1 MKNYRMDL
9 AYDGTRYQGWQRLKP
24 QDATIQGKLED
35 ALTRILEQPVEISGS
50 GRTDGGVHAQ
60 NQVAN
65 FHVETQMTPQQ
76 MLSQLRH
83 YLPSDIGVLDL
94 QEAPPRFHARLS
106 AVEKT
111 YVYRVWNS
119 PVPNVFQRKYTHQLW
134 ADLDVEAMRAAAQ
147 NLCGTHDFRSFCANR
162 KMKKSTVRTIHSL
175 DVVEDGN
182 EIRFVVRGDGF
193 LHHMVR
199 ILVGTLLEVGLGKRT
214 ADSMATLLNVK
225 KRELAGE
232 TAPAC
237 GLILQEVVYP

>member
-35 ALTRILEQPVEISGS
+35 ALSRILEQPVEISGS
-50 GRTDGGVHAQ
+50 GRTDGGVHAK

-65 FHVETQMTPQQ
+65 FHVETDMTPQQ
-76 MLSQLRH
+76 MLAQLRH
-83 YLPSDIGVLDL
+83 YLPGDIGVLDL
-94 QEAPPRFHARLS
+94 QEAVPRFHARLS

-119 PVPNVFQRKYTHQLW
+119 PAPNVFQRKYVHQLP
-134 ADLDVEAMRAAAQ
+134 ATLDVEAMKLAAK
-147 NLCGTHDFRSFCANR
+147 NLCGTHDFRSFCSNR

-175 DVVEDGN
+175 DIRCDGY
-182 EIRFVVRGDGF
+182 EVDFVVRGDGF

-199 ILVGTLLEVGLGKRT
+199 ILVGTLLEVGLGKRD
-214 ADSMATLLNVK
+214 ALSMADILSAK
-225 KRELAGE
+225 KREMAGE